1 MFLPYRAKNPPEN
14 VPYVTYTLIGL
25 NTLVYALTSSHF
37 VQVRESALHAF
48 GVSDE
53 TFSLPRLFSAMFLHE
68 NLLHLGGNML
78 FLWIFGASLEGRL
91 RPLKFT
97 LLYLIAGLVG
107 GVLDEVMVG
116 MHHPGR
122 FCLGASGAI
131 MGLAGAYL
139 WVFPHAIICIFRLW
153 LIPFRCGTYEWK
165 AQWVVIYYFAL
176 DVLNGVLLG
185 GHDGIGHFAH
195 IGGCAAGFG
204 MAVALRVPRDAEHY
218 SNAQATLATMRD
230 HADLNVYELEALMEA
245 ANPSIKLVQ
254 TYCQK
259 RLMSGHPADEG
270 KCVQALQKHSRV
282 LVEQGDA
289 TALAS
294 LVMQL
299 PDTAMRSLPPAFFLR
314 LGSQLERT
322 FSNDM
327 ATRVYYRILETTPQ
341 ALEAEAAWFRLGRLA
356 ERVYQDMGQARHF
369 YSEMLRLFPAG
380 ALVLDGQRALGQLAK
395 AGPDLSPEAGVA

>member
-1 MFLPYRAKNPPEN
+1 MFLPYRAKNPPEH

-25 NTLVYALTSSHF
+25 NTLVYALTSDHLLS
-37 VQVRESALHAF
+37 VRESALHAF

-68 NLLHLGGNML
+68 NPLHLIGNML

-97 LLYLIAGLVG
+97 LLYLTAGLVG
-107 GVLDEVMVG
+107 GVLDEVVVG
-116 MHHPGR
+116 MHSPGR

-153 LIPFRCGTYEWK
+153 LIPWRCGTYEWK

-176 DVLNGVLLG
+176 DVLNGVVLG
-185 GHDGIGHFAH
+185 GQDGIGHFAH

-218 SNAQATLATMRD
+218 SNAQATLATMKD
-230 HADLNVYELEALMEA
+230 YDSLNVYELEALMEA
-245 ANPSIKLVQ
+245 ASPNIKLVQ

-259 RLMSGHPADEG
+259 RLLSGHSADEA
-270 KCVQALQKHSRV
+270 KCVQALQKHSGV
-282 LVEQGDA
+282 LIEQGDA
-289 TALAS
+289 MSLAS

-299 PDTAMRSLPPAFFLR
+299 PDGAMRSLPPAFFLR
-314 LGSQLERT
+314 LGSQLERIYA
-322 FSNDM
+322 NDM
-327 ATRVYYRILETTPQ
+327 ATRVYYRILEATPQ

-356 ERVYQDMGQARHF
+356 ERVYQDAGQARHF
-369 YSEMLRLFPAG
+369 YSEMLRLFPVG
-380 ALVLDGQRALGQLAK
+380 ALALDGRRALGLLEK
-395 AGPDLSPEAGVA
+395 TGPDLSPGAASA